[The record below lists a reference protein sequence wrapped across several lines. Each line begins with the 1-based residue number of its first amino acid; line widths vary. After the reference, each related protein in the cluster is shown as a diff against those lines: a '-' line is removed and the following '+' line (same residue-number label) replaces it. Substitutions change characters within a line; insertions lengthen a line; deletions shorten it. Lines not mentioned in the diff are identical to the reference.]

1 MKHSRSKTS
10 IFLDLLGE
18 MRAYDLNLIH
28 MAINFIRVSRSLKND
43 NELGLADYSRE

>member
-18 MRAYDLNLIH
+18 MRAYHWNLIY
-28 MAINFIRVSRSLKND
+28 MAMYFMRVSRSLKND